1 MTLLSPES
9 LVRYCGN
16 KNGLMQG
23 NDVGKNRNRTMVFPP
38 REDGTPPRVRV
49 SGDLS
54 ETLMR
59 RKSFRGERLLMLVSL
74 LCMVGVCL
82 QDAHRTEQAM
92 AQEAASWPQIALVR
106 QGGGFRLPVHI
117 THAGD
122 GSGRLFVVEQ
132 EGRVRLLHAGV
143 PVSPP
148 LLDITERV
156 GCCGER
162 GLLSVAFPPQFSQ
175 KRYFYVNYTNTRG
188 DTVVARYFL
197 AATSDLAD
205 PRSETTILTVAQP
218 FANHNGGQLAFGP
231 DGFLYIGMGDGG
243 GSGDPHNNGQNPATL
258 LGKLLRIDVE
268 SAQTPYAIPPTN
280 PFVNTAG
287 HRPEIW
293 ALGLR
298 NPWRFAFDRQTGD
311 LYIGDV
317 GQNAY
322 EEIDFQPGTSGG
334 GENYGWNLMEGRHCF
349 RSESCEQ
356 HGLVLPVAEYDHTQG
371 CSITGG
377 MVYRGRRFPRLHGL
391 YFYADYCSGR
401 LWGLRRG
408 GSGWQ
413 TALLLDTPY
422 TITSFGEDE
431 DGELYLTDYATG
443 DIYLLTDA
451 APPGPLGMLENPQP
465 RSFHSGIG
473 VISGWVCTA
482 GRVEIEID
490 GVTTLTAAYGT
501 DRADTRAVCG
511 DADNGFGLLINWNLL
526 GSGTHTVR
534 AIADEAVVGEAT
546 VTVSTFGTEFLRG
559 TSGTYALQDFP
570 QDGRKTILRWEESL
584 QNFVIIGVE

>member
-1 MTLLSPES
+1 MSWDLTA
-9 LVRYCGN
+9 
-16 KNGLMQG
+16 
-23 NDVGKNRNRTMVFPP
+23 
-38 REDGTPPRVRV
+38 TP
-49 SGDLS
+49 
-54 ETLMR
+54 MR
-59 RKSFRGERLLMLVSL
+59 RKLFRGVLLLLTSL
-74 LCMVGVCL
+74 CGVVGASL
-82 QDAHRTEQAM
+82 YKDADRTGQVV
-92 AQEAASWPQIALVR
+92 AQGAVSWPQVALVR
-106 QGGGFRLPVHI
+106 HGGGFRLPVHI

-132 EGRVRLLHAGV
+132 EGRVRQLHAGV
-143 PVSPP
+143 PVSLP
-148 LLDITERV
+148 LLDIAERV
-156 GCCGER
+156 SCCGER

-175 KRYFYVNYTNTRG
+175 KRYFYVNYTDTRG

-197 AATSDLAD
+197 AATSDRAD
-205 PRSETTILTVAQP
+205 PQSEEIILTVAQP

-243 GSGDPHNNGQNPATL
+243 GSGDPQNNAQNPATL

-268 SAQTPYAIPPTN
+268 SARAPYAIPPTN
-280 PFVNTAG
+280 PFVTTAG

-311 LYIGDV
+311 LYIADV

-322 EEIDFQPGTSGG
+322 EEVDFQPGTSKG
-334 GENYGWNLMEGRHCF
+334 GENYGWNIMEGTHCF
-349 RSESCEQ
+349 RSRSCDQ
-356 HGLVLPVAEYDHTQG
+356 RGLVLPVAEYDHAQG

-377 MVYRGRRFPRLHGL
+377 MVYRGRRFPRLQGL

-401 LWGLRRG
+401 LWGLRRD

-422 TITSFGEDE
+422 AITSFGEDE
-431 DGELYLTDYATG
+431 GGELYLADYATG
-443 DIYLLTDA
+443 DIYLLIDA
-451 APPGPLGMLENPQP
+451 APPGPRGVLENPQP

-473 VISGWVCTA
+473 VITGWVCTA
-482 GRVEIEID
+482 ARVDIEID
-490 GVTTLTAAYGT
+490 GVATFPAAYGT

-511 DADNGFGLLINWNLL
+511 DTDNGFGLLINWNLL

-534 AIADEAVVGEAT
+534 AIADGTVVGEAT
-546 VTVSTFGTEFLRG
+546 VTVSTFGTEFVTG
-559 TSGTYALQDFP
+559 ASGTYTLQDFP
-570 QDGRKTILRWEESL
+570 QQGRKTTIRWEESL
-584 QNFVIIGVE
+584 QNFVIVGRE